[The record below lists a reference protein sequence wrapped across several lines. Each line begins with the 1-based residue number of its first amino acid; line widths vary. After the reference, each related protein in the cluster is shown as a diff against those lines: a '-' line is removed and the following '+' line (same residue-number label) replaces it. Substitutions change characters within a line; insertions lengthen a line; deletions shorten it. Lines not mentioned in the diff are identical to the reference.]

1 MTGGDEVLGRIR
13 EICLGFPEAVEQE
26 TWGHPTFRVRDKIF
40 AAASMI
46 ESEDDDHADMTD
58 RGGSR
63 ALARMSMKAPAG
75 EQELLLAEGDP
86 FFFPSY
92 VGPRGWIGIVL
103 GETADLDEVAELVE
117 DSYRMTAPKR
127 LIAQL
132 ET

>member
-1 MTGGDEVLGRIR
+1 M
-13 EICLGFPEAVEQE
+13 CLGFPEAAEQE
-26 TWGHPTFRVRDKIF
+26 TWGHPTFRVRGKIF
-40 AAASMI
+40 AAASLI
-46 ESEDDDHADMTD
+46 EAEDDDQAEMKD

-63 ALARMSMKAPAG
+63 ALVRMSMKAPAG

-103 GETADLDEVAELVE
+103 GETADHDELAELIE

-127 LIAQL
+127 LL
-132 ET
+132 VELDR